1 MSSWSEYVEQ
11 ASAIFI
17 RAPKYSKS
25 TFVGGKKSPFSRD
38 DPRLRSI
45 PFSTRRP
52 TLKEV
57 RVVHSKLAALY
68 VQKSHDPV
76 QRSHDYSSTS
86 HDSWSQTQDSVSSK
100 WLLDEQFQS
109 DFNRADSEDQAS
121 AMPQLVSRVAFTEQN
136 ESTSVVE
143 CVEQSRGG
151 GDGGSRG
158 GGDGGSKGK
167 NKKKKQKGDKQKA
180 EEVIVEPVP
189 GLCSYADH
197 TVPDSKGLDI

>member
-17 RAPKYSKS
+17 RAPKYSKG

-68 VQKSHDPV
+68 IQKPHDSMQKSHDSVQKSHNSVQKSHDSM
-76 QRSHDYSSTS
+76 QKSHDSVQKSHDCSSKA
-86 HDSWSQTQDSVSSK
+86 HDSWSQTQDSVSSTC
-100 WLLDEQFQS
+100 LLDENLQS
-109 DFNRADSEDQAS
+109 DFDRAGSETGASELPQAVP
-121 AMPQLVSRVAFTEQN
+121 AAAGQN

-143 CVEQSRGG
+143 CVDQSSGG
-151 GDGGSRG
+151 GDGA
-158 GGDGGSKGK
+158 SKGK
-167 NKKKKQKGDKQKA
+167 SKKKKWKGDKQK
-180 EEVIVEPVP
+180 VEAP
-189 GLCSYADH
+189 G
-197 TVPDSKGLDI
+197 